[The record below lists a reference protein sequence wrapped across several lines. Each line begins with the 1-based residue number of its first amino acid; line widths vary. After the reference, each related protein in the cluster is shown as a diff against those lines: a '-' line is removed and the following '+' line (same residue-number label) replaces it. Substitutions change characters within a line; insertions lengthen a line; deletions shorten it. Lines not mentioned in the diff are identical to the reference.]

1 MKNTRERIK
10 IIFTDDDQD
19 DCNLFAEAMK
29 ETGINHQLI
38 TFNDGLQ
45 LLNYLNKDDAEMPHI
60 LFLDLNMPFMN
71 GFESLKEIRA
81 NEKFRDIPIAIY
93 STSASEKD
101 QEDTF
106 VSGANVYI
114 KKPNDFSVLKR
125 VLKEVIEV
133 SWQMHA
139 GAIRSDT
146 FFYTSI

>member
-19 DCNLFAEAMK
+19 DCSLFADAMK
-29 ETGINHQLI
+29 DTGINHQLTI
-38 TFNDGLQ
+38 FNDGLQ
-45 LLNYLNKDDAEMPHI
+45 LLNYLNNEDSEMPHI

-71 GFESLKEIRA
+71 GFESLRKIRA

-114 KKPNDFSVLKR
+114 KKPNDFSVLKK
-125 VLKEVIEV
+125 VLKEVIEI

-139 GAIRSDT
+139 GAIKSDT

>member
-1 MKNTRERIK
+1 MKHNRERIK

-19 DCNLFAEAMK
+19 DCNLFAEAMN
-29 ETGINHQLI
+29 ETGINHQL
-38 TFNDGLQ
+38 TVFNDGLQ
-45 LLNYLNKDDAEMPHI
+45 LLNYLNSEDADMPHI

-71 GFESLKEIRA
+71 GFESLQKIRA
-81 NEKFRDIPIAIY
+81 NEKFREITIAIY

-114 KKPNDFSVLKR
+114 KKPNDFSLLKK
-125 VLKEVIEV
+125 VLKEVIEI

>member
-10 IIFTDDDQD
+10 VIFTDDDHD
-19 DCNLFAEAMK
+19 DCSLFADALN
-29 ETGINHQLI
+29 ETGINHQLKV
-38 TFNDGLQ
+38 FNDGLQ
-45 LLNYLNKDDAEMPHI
+45 LLNYLNNEDSEMPHI

-71 GFESLKEIRA
+71 GFESLKMIRS
-81 NEKFRDIPIAIY
+81 NEKFRDITIAIY

-114 KKPNDFSVLKR
+114 KKPNDFSLLKK

-146 FFYTSI
+146 FFYTAI